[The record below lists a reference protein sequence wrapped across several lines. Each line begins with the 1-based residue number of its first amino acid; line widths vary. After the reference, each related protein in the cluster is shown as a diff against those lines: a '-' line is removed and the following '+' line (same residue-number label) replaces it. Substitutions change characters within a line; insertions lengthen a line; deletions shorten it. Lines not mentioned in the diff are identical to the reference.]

1 MTYATDGQFKCDE
14 NTDISYSRERVLFFR
29 CAEELQGR
37 AANVLDGRAG
47 LIIIRACAVDLV
59 EL

>member
-1 MTYATDGQFKCDE
+1 MTYATDGQVSAMR
-14 NTDISYSRERVLFFR
+14 TRIVLSLLFFR

>member
-1 MTYATDGQFKCDE
+1 MQQMVNSSAMRTRT
-14 NTDISYSRERVLFFR
+14 YSRERALFFR
-29 CAEELQGR
+29 RAEELQGR